1 MEFRKQTLAVLFG
14 IAFLTISGCAAQNA
28 TQGTD
33 LASLKTPTKQVLVT
47 DGDLNKPYD
56 ILGEVDCTLDGKSV
70 YAQTDKK
77 EINVALNK
85 VAFSKYGNKVDAI
98 INTTTVTG
106 TNGGFFGALAGG
118 YGAPTGSVSA
128 HGVAV
133 HFK

>member
-33 LASLKTPTKQVLVT
+33 LASLKNADKNKSLVT

-56 ILGEVDCTLDGKSV
+56 ILGEVECTLDGRSV

-77 EINVALNK
+77 EINIALNK
-85 VAFSKYGNKVDAI
+85 VAFSKI
-98 INTTTVTG
+98 WQ
-106 TNGGFFGALAGG
+106 
-118 YGAPTGSVSA
+118 
-128 HGVAV
+128 
-133 HFK
+133 